1 MLSIVGDKCTLRAL
15 EPSDL
20 ELLYLWENDTEVWR
34 VSGSC
39 APVSRERLQHF
50 IEEQSYDIYATRQM
64 RLIIESD
71 GVAIGSLD
79 IVEFDPQNSR
89 FGIGI
94 LIYAAENRRMGFAR
108 SAIEAIKEYGR
119 TTLFVNQIWAS
130 VAEDNKPSIE
140 LFRSCDFE
148 QCGLRKAWLRRA
160 EGYVDEL
167 EFQCLL

>member
-119 TTLFVNQIWAS
+119 TTLFVNQIWVS

-140 LFRSCDFE
+140 LFRSCNFE

>member
-1 MLSIVGDKCTLRAL
+1 MLSIVGDKCRLRAL

-39 APVSRERLQHF
+39 GPVSRERLQHF
-50 IEEQSYDIYATRQM
+50 IEEQNYDIYATRQM
-64 RLIIESD
+64 RLIIESN
-71 GVAIGSLD
+71 GMAIGTLD
-79 IVEFDPQNSR
+79 IIDFDPQNSR

-94 LIYAAENRRMGFAR
+94 LIYANENRRMGFAR

-130 VAEDNKPSIE
+130 VAEDNTPSVE
-140 LFRSCDFE
+140 LFRRCGFE
-148 QCGLRKAWLRRA
+148 ECGRRKAWLRR
-160 EGYVDEL
+160 EGGYVAEV

>member
-1 MLSIVGDKCTLRAL
+1 MQSIVGDKCTLRAL

-39 APVSRERLQHF
+39 APVSRERLKHF
-50 IEEQSYDIYATRQM
+50 IEEQNYDIYATRQM

-71 GVAIGSLD
+71 GMAIGTLD
-79 IVEFDPQNSR
+79 IMEFDPQNSR

-140 LFRSCDFE
+140 LFRSCNFE

>member
-39 APVSRERLQHF
+39 APVSRERLKHF
-50 IEEQSYDIYATRQM
+50 IEEQNYDIYATRQM

-71 GVAIGSLD
+71 GMAIGTLD
-79 IVEFDPQNSR
+79 IMEFDPQNSR

-140 LFRSCDFE
+140 LFRSCNFE

>member
-64 RLIIESD
+64 RLVIESD

-140 LFRSCDFE
+140 LFRSCNFE

>member
-50 IEEQSYDIYATRQM
+50 IEEQNYDIYATRQM

-71 GVAIGSLD
+71 GMAIGSLD

-140 LFRSCDFE
+140 LFRSCNFE

>member
-1 MLSIVGDKCTLRAL
+1 MQSIVGDKCTLRAL

-39 APVSRERLQHF
+39 APVSRERLKHF
-50 IEEQSYDIYATRQM
+50 IEEQNYDIYATRQM

-71 GVAIGSLD
+71 GMAIGTLD

-140 LFRSCDFE
+140 LFLSCNFE

>member
-50 IEEQSYDIYATRQM
+50 IEEQNYDIYATRQM

-71 GVAIGSLD
+71 GMAIGSLD

-140 LFRSCDFE
+140 LFRSCNFE
-148 QCGLRKAWLRRA
+148 QCGLRKAWLRRT

>member
-1 MLSIVGDKCTLRAL
+1 MNLEGRICSLRAL
-15 EPSDL
+15 EPRDL
-20 ELLYLWENDTEVWR
+20 DVMYGWENDITLWR
-34 VSGSC
+34 VSGTV
-39 APVSRERLQHF
+39 APFSRHQLSRL
-50 IEEQSYDIYATRQM
+50 IEEQQFDIYATRQM
-64 RLIIESD
+64 RLVIESD
-71 GVAIGSLD
+71 GMAIGSLD

-140 LFRSCDFE
+140 LFRSCNFE
-148 QCGLRKAWLRRA
+148 QCGLRKAWLRRK
-160 EGYVDEL
+160 EGYVGEL

>member
-1 MLSIVGDKCTLRAL
+1 M

-50 IEEQSYDIYATRQM
+50 IEEQNYDIYATRQM
-64 RLIIESD
+64 RLIIESN
-71 GVAIGSLD
+71 GMAIGTLD
-79 IVEFDPQNSR
+79 IIDFDPQNSR

-94 LIYAAENRRMGFAR
+94 LIYANENRRMGFAR

-140 LFRSCDFE
+140 LFRSCNFE
-148 QCGLRKAWLRRA
+148 QCGLRKAWLRRT